1 MTRTKEQ
8 VKAEIESVVS
18 MYYNMLIPKDVFKR
32 RERKLLVELAQLE
45 RNDNDRA
52 G

>member
-8 VKAEIESVVS
+8 VKAEIEG
-18 MYYNMLIPKDVFKR
+18 I
-32 RERKLLVELAQLE
+32 ELAMKLTASIRAPRPQTIKRWRQLNDQLE